1 MKINNW
7 PAYRRDIESPKK
19 LTKGVVQMEKIG
31 GLAAVSC
38 IAGARQL
45 SWPVGGATCQLNN
58 GKGVYYVT
66 TPGTVTVN
74 RAYEDLSIKCE
85 KDDFLPGLASV
96 KSTTKGMA
104 FGNIL
109 FGGFIGAGVDAAT
122 GAAYDYPS
130 MIKVIMGEATLVP
143 PVAAGV
149 TAAK

>member
-1 MKINNW
+1 
-7 PAYRRDIESPKK
+7 
-19 LTKGVVQMEKIG
+19 MEKIG

-38 IAGARQL
+38 IALLTGCASIVSGTNQVVSVEARHSL
-45 SWPVGGATCQLNN
+45 RDFRPVSGATCQLNN